1 MSLSIYFLD
10 NNGEDV
16 EYQELLGITHNLNKI
31 VDECGKLVGKEY
43 YELVWKTDE
52 LLGVDNGKVPVSD
65 VLHRLPTLI
74 ADLIKHENDLVQYL
88 PSNGW
93 GTFEG
98 LIDFLCRYLSE
109 CYKHK
114 DAYIYCCRWFNKREY
129 DLWVVISFHICF
141 NDMNNQTQ
149 MRGAIWKY

>member
-65 VLHRLPTLI
+65 VLQRLPTLI

-114 DAYIYCCRWFNKREY
+114 DAYIYCCR
-129 DLWVVISFHICF
+129 
-141 NDMNNQTQ
+141 
-149 MRGAIWKY
+149 